1 MRGSHGLRDGLKNA
15 IQTEAY
21 LEPNQP
27 SKMERF
33 AKIVNSWKT
42 LFPQNASSQMFD
54 RVLNTHMVSN
64 YLTQA
69 SSLMKQ
75 NLLKR
80 NPSRAMIGVNNGVR
94 WIRPKIV
101 GIKISG
107 KNGEGVWVMG
117 IFKKWRQ
124 HFPQSYI
131 VNLTIFIK
139 SFIYIRQRI
148 SNRNENNITF
158 ALLRQNLVVNQS
170 ITLLGF
176 LR

>member
-1 MRGSHGLRDGLKNA
+1 
-15 IQTEAY
+15 
-21 LEPNQP
+21 
-27 SKMERF
+27 
-33 AKIVNSWKT
+33 
-42 LFPQNASSQMFD
+42 
-54 RVLNTHMVSN
+54 
-64 YLTQA
+64 
-69 SSLMKQ
+69 
-75 NLLKR
+75 
-80 NPSRAMIGVNNGVR
+80 
-94 WIRPKIV
+94 
-101 GIKISG
+101 
-107 KNGEGVWVMG
+107 MG

-170 ITLLGF
+170 VTLLGF